1 MSSKYNRFLL
11 TVCLPIMAVT
21 SLIPTPTRAGF
32 EWTPPEEIK
41 ETFLPLEETLE
52 PVVPE
57 VVISET
63 LPEMDK
69 TEEIIEEPAIQI
81 KVLDDVAM
89 EDEIDEA
96 IENAIEMDD
105 TNASEVIEEAQP
117 AELEDQIEVIE
128 TETAE
133 ITEIIKVEAPADIQ
147 NIKEETDTTSLSIS
161 PYPLKESVDTPVET
175 QTPITLPI
183 NSDDTLDEITETE
196 NTNTIEAQDKI
207 LWNETETFDVLEGF
221 GSEMPLALALRQ
233 IVPAQYAFSFGKNVN
248 PGMAISWTGGQPWNS
263 VLEDALTPLNITFD
277 LKGKKILLHSV
288 EPVAITPVMDDA
300 ANAIKE
306 EVSSVDMDD
315 EIETIMD
322 QVIATE
328 NEESISSVETIIIKD
343 TGHEQNAE
351 ISIPAQNLETKPLQD
366 IAETA
371 TETPSAEPVDITA
384 TEDIV
389 EPVEIILKGKSTI
402 NDISVKR
409 KTIQDPGQIEA
420 KQPVILEQLE
430 TIDVLEE
437 KKKEV
442 IIPSTEVEANIL
454 SVDSAVGYTEE
465 DLITISE
472 KKAVIAKVAAVI
484 PEEIEGNVSDEHVNM
499 PEFIE
504 PLEPIIAQE
513 IIALDVPVIQETIIE
528 TEITDA
534 VMPHADMVAEEN
546 PSISSLRIKPSNT
559 VEVWEANRKTNLHTV
574 LSKWSE
580 KENIELI
587 WDTDEGYILDKDI
600 FISGTFKNAID
611 ILFSKGLKNPP
622 QYLLEDTPSYK
633 LSIRDNK

>member
-21 SLIPTPTRAGF
+21 SLISTPTRAGF

-277 LKGKKILLHSV
+277 LKGKKILLYSV

-351 ISIPAQNLETKPLQD
+351 ISIPAQHLETKPLQD

>member
-21 SLIPTPTRAGF
+21 GLISTPTRAGF

-52 PVVPE
+52 PVAPE
-57 VVISET
+57 AVISEF

-81 KVLDDVAM
+81 KVLDDIAM

-96 IENAIEMDD
+96 IENAIEIDD
-105 TNASEVIEEAQP
+105 TNASEIIEEAQS

-128 TETAE
+128 TETTE
-133 ITEIIKVEAPADIQ
+133 IIEIIKVEAPADIQ
-147 NIKEETDTTSLSIS
+147 DIKEEAGSTSLSIN
-161 PYPLKESVDTPVET
+161 PYPLEENVKTPAET
-175 QTPITLPI
+175 QAPIILSV
-183 NSDDTLDEITETE
+183 NSDETLDEITETE
-196 NTNTIEAQDKI
+196 NTNTTEAQDKI

-248 PGMAISWTGGQPWNS
+248 PGTAISWTGGQPWNS

-277 LKGKKILLHSV
+277 LKGKKLLLHSV
-288 EPVAITPVMDDA
+288 ALVAITSVIDDA
-300 ANAIKE
+300 AIKE
-306 EVSSVDMDD
+306 ELSSVDVGD

-328 NEESISSVETIIIKD
+328 NEESISSVETIVIKD
-343 TGHEQNAE
+343 ADHEQNAE

-371 TETPSAEPVDITA
+371 MEIPSAEPVDIMA
-384 TEDIV
+384 TEGV
-389 EPVEIILKGKSTI
+389 VQPVEIILKGKSTI

-420 KQPVILEQLE
+420 KQPVIMEQLE

-442 IIPSTEVEANIL
+442 IIPSIEVEASIL
-454 SVDSAVGYTEE
+454 PVDSAVDYTEE

-472 KKAVIAKVAAVI
+472 KKAITAEIVGAVS
-484 PEEIEGNVSDEHVNM
+484 EKIEGNVSDEHVNM
-499 PEFIE
+499 PEFLE

-513 IIALDVPVIQETIIE
+513 IIALDVPIIQETIIE

-534 VMPHADMVAEEN
+534 VMPHVDIVAEEN

-559 VEVWEANRKTNLHTV
+559 IEVWEASRKTNLHKV
-574 LSKWSE
+574 LSKWSK

-587 WDTDEGYILDKDI
+587 WYTDESYILDKDI

-633 LSIRDNK
+633 LFISDSK